1 VCVCVCV
8 CNTKRHTILTA
19 RHCIIVSQVRDLFS
33 KAGTGPAGGLKV
45 RMNPKSGVE
54 VVGLTE
60 WPVGRYSLY
69 CFPGTNVQ
77 MLTPEEL
84 QLC

>member
-1 VCVCVCV
+1 MCV
-8 CNTKRHTILTA
+8 CNTKHRTILTA

-60 WPVGRYSLY
+60 WPVGRYLVY
-69 CFPGTNVQ
+69 CFPGTQVQ
-77 MLTPEEL
+77 ILTHEEL

>member
-1 VCVCVCV
+1 M
-8 CNTKRHTILTA
+8 
-19 RHCIIVSQVRDLFS
+19 FS

-60 WPVGRYSLY
+60 WPVGRYSRY
-69 CFPGTNVQ
+69 CFAGTNVQ
-77 MLTPEEL
+77 TLTPEEL